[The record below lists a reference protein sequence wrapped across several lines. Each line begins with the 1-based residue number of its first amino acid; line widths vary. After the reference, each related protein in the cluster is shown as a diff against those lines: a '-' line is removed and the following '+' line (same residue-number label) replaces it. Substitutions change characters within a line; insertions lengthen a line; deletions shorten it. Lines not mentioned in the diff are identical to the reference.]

1 MAISTKITAKHF
13 TQIGLVGQTVGFVDF
28 TQAQIDANGGIQS
41 MSRTFSFTS
50 KSVLTGISNSTLG
63 KEALVTQ
70 TQLDVDTYLATVF
83 TDVAKTY
90 DVNIYL
96 INVKRLSTGIVGVS
110 ASDTN
115 SVYVERDD
123 IFHSTVRIDVLVS

>member
-1 MAISTKITAKHF
+1 MAILSKITAKNF
-13 TQIGLVGQTVGFVDF
+13 TQIGLVGQSVGFVDF
-28 TQAQIDANGGIQS
+28 TKAQIDANGGLQT
-41 MSRTFSFTS
+41 MSRTFTFTS
-50 KSVLTGISNSTLG
+50 KGILTGITNSTLG
-63 KEALVTQ
+63 KEALMTQ

-90 DVNIYL
+90 TINIYL

-123 IFHSTVRIDVLVS
+123 FFHSTVRMDVLVS